1 MSSTRLVFEVEWTE
15 DGDVSA
21 SMATLAEII
30 AEQDGVAQVLGY
42 GPLTKVIAPPA
53 FDHYEV
59 EDGDGRWV
67 RGTP

>member
-1 MSSTRLVFEVEWTE
+1 
-15 DGDVSA
+15 
-21 SMATLAEII
+21 MATLAEII